1 MRKAPILY
9 ALTKQQ
15 DKSRNQNHGG
25 PGAFSVPRP
34 PTECKEENMIFP
46 YKSTGD
52 ERTAIS
58 NAMWPIFTGLE
69 QAETL
74 LRTCLED
81 HFEDYPQKAIT
92 ESEAEWLAD
101 MLHIVDTALHDAIL
115 C

>member
-1 MRKAPILY
+1 
-9 ALTKQQ
+9 
-15 DKSRNQNHGG
+15 
-25 PGAFSVPRP
+25 
-34 PTECKEENMIFP
+34 MIFP